1 MARLG
6 LAVYAACVD
15 FLLRL
20 ADWLH
25 ITYRDANAG
34 LFFLLWPVVTALLL
48 LWVSVQ
54 ALRLWHRQRS
64 LLSPVQRPPTQAGQA
79 TL

>member
-34 LFFLLWPVVTALLL
+34 LFFLLWPLVTALLL
-48 LWVSVQ
+48 LWVGVQ

-64 LLSPVQRPPTQAGQA
+64 LRRRAQTPPTQGGQA
-79 TL
+79 TI